1 MTTAATQHACQAGAL
16 FARRFYETYEFSWP
30 DPTKPVGLGSNNTR
44 TAGRFDTG
52 SYTPQVQAVMLAEFG
67 KAADEAAKTLP
78 WVSAEHRQAWRD
90 TANGEFK
97 RELRMVAGISA
108 PTPSAGPA

>member
-1 MTTAATQHACQAGAL
+1 MTTAAEQHACQAGAA
-16 FARRFYETYEFSWP
+16 FARRFYLEHRFAFP
-30 DPTKPVGLGSNNTR
+30 DPTAPVTEAPGATR

-52 SYTPQVQAVMLAEFG
+52 NYTPQVQAVMLAEFG